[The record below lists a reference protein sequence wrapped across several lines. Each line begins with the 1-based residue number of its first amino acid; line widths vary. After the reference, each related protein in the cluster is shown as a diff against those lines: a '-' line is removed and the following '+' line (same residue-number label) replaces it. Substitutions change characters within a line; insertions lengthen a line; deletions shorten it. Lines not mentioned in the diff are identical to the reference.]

1 VRTLLVYLF
10 EVARGKM
17 NYAKLENLIEA
28 AEPEVKERV
37 MSIADEL
44 IEKGEQRGIEKGIE
58 RGIERGIEQG
68 LQQGIEQGIEKG
80 ALIGQIQAYQKIV
93 KEPVADAG
101 QLRDK
106 TLAELNEQVARLEEA
121 LQHRSS

>member
-1 VRTLLVYLF
+1 
-10 EVARGKM
+10 M

-44 IEKGEQRGIEKGIE
+44 IEKGEQRGIEK
-58 RGIERGIEQG
+58 GIERGIEQG